1 MISVNN
7 KEVKDIIS
15 VYVMLSLLLLIL
27 NDINCY
33 KDNVH
38 GFFVIE
44 FYINMFIVCNYVLHG
59 ECSAT
64 CGKGE
69 QKYHVKCGML
79 PGYST
84 QAPCVSYRQ
93 CKGKYDK
100 YHHDNL

>member
-1 MISVNN
+1 MLNN

-15 VYVMLSLLLLIL
+15 VYVMLSLLFIIL

-44 FYINMFIVCNYVLHG
+44 FYINMFIVCEYVLDG

-64 CGKGE
+64 CGIGT
-69 QKYHVKCGML
+69 QKYNVKCFAV

-84 QAPCVSYRQ
+84 QTPCVSHRQ